1 MWFDHDRI
9 FVISCHIGFI
19 LSIASKISFHT
30 DGNWTEIIRSHISIA
45 QVENL
50 IDILLDPIY
59 KLLFYK

>member
-1 MWFDHDRI
+1 MIESLWFHAALD
-9 FVISCHIGFI
+9 FL